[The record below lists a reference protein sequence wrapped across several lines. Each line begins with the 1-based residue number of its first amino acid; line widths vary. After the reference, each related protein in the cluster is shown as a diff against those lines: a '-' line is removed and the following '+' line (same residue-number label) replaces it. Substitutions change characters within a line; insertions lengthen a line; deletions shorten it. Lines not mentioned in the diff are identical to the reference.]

1 MKNIAFKIEDEFHKN
16 IKIRAT
22 EEGKSIKE
30 FIIVLIK
37 KELEKSE

>member
-22 EEGKSIKE
+22 EEGRVSKS
-30 FIIVLIK
+30 L
-37 KELEKSE
+37 